1 MRGGL
6 GDENGVASPERLRG
20 SERAHLRPPVFGAT
34 LFRSVRG
41 ASTSCRGGLI
51 ICALGGGIGD
61 RPVFAKS
68 CCTLGG
74 MKSC

>member
-6 GDENGVASPERLRG
+6 GDDNGVASPERLLG

-34 LFRSVRG
+34 LFRSVLG
-41 ASTSCRGGLI
+41 ASASCRGGR
-51 ICALGGGIGD
+51 ICVLGGGIGD
-61 RPVFAKS
+61 RPVLAKS